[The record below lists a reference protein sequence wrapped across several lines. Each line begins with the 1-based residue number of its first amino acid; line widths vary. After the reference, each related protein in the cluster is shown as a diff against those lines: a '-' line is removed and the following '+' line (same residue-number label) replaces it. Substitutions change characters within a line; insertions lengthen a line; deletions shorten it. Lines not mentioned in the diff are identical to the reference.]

1 MVLLFAKHFYR
12 LLTKLHPKLFHLLIS
27 VKLSVFYFAIMGTAT
42 RNNKFNEKTPG
53 HARNRR
59 PTLNFNETKELITR
73 EFICITVCAENAIR
87 RSS

>member
-42 RNNKFNEKTPG
+42 RNNKLVK
-53 HARNRR
+53 RR
-59 PTLNFNETKELITR
+59 QGMHETGD
-73 EFICITVCAENAIR
+73 R
-87 RSS
+87 R